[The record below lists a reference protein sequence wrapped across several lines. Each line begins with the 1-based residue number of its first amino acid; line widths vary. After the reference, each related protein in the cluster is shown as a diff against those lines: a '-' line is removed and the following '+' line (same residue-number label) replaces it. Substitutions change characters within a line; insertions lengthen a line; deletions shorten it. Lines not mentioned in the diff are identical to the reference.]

1 MNINSNENY
10 LSLVITALDELI
22 APEVNSAA
30 AKTAVEMMKTTLNE
44 LRKREADAP
53 VVIKTCIVEGRKVL
67 VDMLLCAGEAQ
78 PIFKDIGNEL
88 HFDSLLLEYQ
98 QLTSQ
103 LHAVS
108 ETLRAE
114 HSGDQVAGLLRRV
127 AEWELSYYTNT
138 ATLKVVEAPKF
149 ENPRQPLTKS
159 ALQDFINSLDE
170 HIGAPVQLD
179 KFESLMGGF
188 GKQTFLCS
196 YKKPDGSTRELV
208 VRKSDPMPIM
218 LHGSCLLDNEHAL
231 LCALPKD
238 YPAPK
243 PLAYAAQWQNVD
255 GDFYIMDRSAGE
267 VPGAFLH
274 GMNKEMPEEVFLDLA
289 EMLGQLHSVP
299 LNTFSDYAE
308 KYDAPNILQGTVAD
322 SYRANLAGWA
332 GYIQEQEHLPSP
344 YLIWLMNWLETNLPE
359 DTRTPVLVHGDF
371 NIHNVLVNEGR
382 ISAILDWECAGF
394 GATEQDLAYIRPHI
408 SQHIEWTK
416 FLNHYLAHGG
426 REPDE
431 AMMNYGMVY
440 AALRTNL
447 AGNKATF
454 NLQQGRNRDLRY
466 SMVELGFTPS
476 FMNLAL
482 NSAKG

>member
-1 MNINSNENY
+1 MKINSNENY

-22 APEVNSAA
+22 APAVNSAA

-44 LRKREADAP
+44 LRKRESGAVDILRICIADGRTILEGMHA
-53 VVIKTCIVEGRKVL
+53 VIGDT
-67 VDMLLCAGEAQ
+67 A
-78 PIFKDIGNEL
+78 PIFNDISHEK
-88 HFDSLLLEYQ
+88 HFESLSIEHQ
-98 QLTSQ
+98 QLTTQ
-103 LHAVS
+103 LSAAS
-108 ETLRAE
+108 KTLRAE
-114 HSGDQVAGLLRRV
+114 YRGEKTADLLRRV

-138 ATLKVVEAPKF
+138 AALKVADGPKF

-170 HIGAPVQLD
+170 HVGAPVQLD

-196 YKKPDGSTRELV
+196 YKNADGSNRELV

-231 LCALPKD
+231 LCALPHG

-255 GDFYIMDRSAGE
+255 ADFYIMERSAGE

-359 DTRTPVLVHGDF
+359 DTRAPVLVHGDF
-371 NIHNVLVNEGR
+371 NIHNVLVSEGR

-394 GATEQDLAYIRPHI
+394 GAAEQDLAYIRPHI
-408 SQHIEWTK
+408 SQHIDWQK

-447 AGNKATF
+447 AGNKATL